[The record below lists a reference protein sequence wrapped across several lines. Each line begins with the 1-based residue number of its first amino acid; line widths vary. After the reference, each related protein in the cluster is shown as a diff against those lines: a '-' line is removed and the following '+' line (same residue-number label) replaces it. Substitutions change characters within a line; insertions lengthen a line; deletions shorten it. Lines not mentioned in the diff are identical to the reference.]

1 MHTINMLNLAILK
14 SRLSNYRPS
23 DEPWKKET
31 DLSKCTAIEKREMAK
46 YGVTYGQLMELG
58 LNRGEVAH
66 ILFGYRY
73 TKER

>member
-23 DEPWKKET
+23 GEPWKKET
-31 DLSKCTAIEKREMAK
+31 DLTKCTVIEKREMAK
-46 YGVTYGQLMELG
+46 YGVTPEQLMQAG